1 MAKFASVLKGSVEP
15 AKNFADSLSGI
26 VQGSFGNVKAMQLAL
41 TSYLLTGLS
50 VLSDAGSSTKESPGF
65 MDLPKSARR
74 KAIEDGGFQEIF
86 NSVKALSATAFDQLQ
101 PSQVGIA
108 KNQLSQM
115 IGPWLAI
122 AQVVYLGSRSQ
133 VAELLNA
140 LANGPENSSGEATDP
155 SFSNLAKVAR
165 DIRLDLI
172 LAEEGLHFTATTG
185 EVFSKDQLRQLIEAE
200 AKIAESHKELKSQVA
215 FVHKGLSKALN
226 KRYPFMVK
234 STPKSEATKAL
245 KAVDA
250 NDVETLAQIKK
261 LASEAVAK

>member
-1 MAKFASVLKGSVEP
+1 M
-15 AKNFADSLSGI
+15 
-26 VQGSFGNVKAMQLAL
+26 
-41 TSYLLTGLS
+41 
-50 VLSDAGSSTKESPGF
+50 
-65 MDLPKSARR
+65 
-74 KAIEDGGFQEIF
+74 
-86 NSVKALSATAFDQLQ
+86 
-101 PSQVGIA
+101 
-108 KNQLSQM
+108 
-115 IGPWLAI
+115 
-122 AQVVYLGSRSQ
+122 VYLGSRSQ